1 MRQAIHQVTYNNSG
15 NNARVN
21 NHSTDN
27 SVNHGDVGKRRVQS
41 YPGEHCE
48 TKFQNAPLTA
58 DKKAEAV
65 ELIDEVETHC
75 IRETKRV
82 S

>member
-1 MRQAIHQVTYNNSG
+1 MSNHIQALRDEI
-15 NNARVN
+15 
-21 NHSTDN
+21 
-27 SVNHGDVGKRRVQS
+27 
-41 YPGEHCE
+41 
-48 TKFQNAPLTA
+48 QNAPLTA

-75 IRETKRV
+75 IRKPKRV